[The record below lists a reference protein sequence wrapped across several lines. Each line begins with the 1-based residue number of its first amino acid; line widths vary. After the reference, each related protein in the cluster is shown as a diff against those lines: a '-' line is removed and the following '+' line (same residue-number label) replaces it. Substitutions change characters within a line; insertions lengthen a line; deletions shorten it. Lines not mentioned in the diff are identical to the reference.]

1 MNNEIVLSIYREEE
15 TCSKER
21 RRKYRSVRDAMEY
34 LRSIEWI
41 NIRFRVCS
49 SKYMLQ
55 VYGYANKCEA
65 KSLRFSSNLR
75 R

>member
-1 MNNEIVLSIYREEE
+1 MNNEIALPIYSRGRNVLEREKAKVSIW
-15 TCSKER
+15 
-21 RRKYRSVRDAMEY
+21 DAMEY